1 MAPSISPRGSFFF
14 GIVCVE
20 ENLSEE
26 AYRSLKEAVTLD
38 PANASYNYALGA
50 VAVQRED
57 THESLPYFKKYIELK
72 PDDPRGRLALGAAY
86 FYSHEDDEAR
96 KELEGVANSPQT
108 AVGADYYLGRVANHQ
123 GQYAEAI
130 TLLKEALKLSP
141 QFADGYAELGLV
153 YLKQKQYAEAEKNL
167 NQALDLDPN
176 SYTANLNLSIV
187 YQRTKDPRADAQ
199 TKKFEKI
206 RVERAERAK
215 EFLRT
220 IVVQP

>member
-1 MAPSISPRGSFFF
+1 
-14 GIVCVE
+14 VE

-86 FYSHEDDEAR
+86 FYSHEDEQAR
-96 KELEGVANSPQT
+96 KELESVANPPQT
-108 AVGADYYLGRVANHQ
+108 AVGAHFFLGRVANHQ
-123 GQYAEAI
+123 QQYVNAI
-130 TLLKEALKLSP
+130 KLLQEALKLSP
-141 QFADGYAELGLV
+141 QFADAYGELGLI
-153 YLKQKQYAEAEKNL
+153 YLKQKQYAEAEKIL
-167 NQALDLDPN
+167 RQALDLNSD
-176 SYTANLNLSIV
+176 SYTANLNLLILCP
-187 YQRTKDPRADAQ
+187 RTKEPRTDEQA
-199 TKKFEKI
+199 KKFDKI
-206 RVERAERAK
+206 RAERAERSE